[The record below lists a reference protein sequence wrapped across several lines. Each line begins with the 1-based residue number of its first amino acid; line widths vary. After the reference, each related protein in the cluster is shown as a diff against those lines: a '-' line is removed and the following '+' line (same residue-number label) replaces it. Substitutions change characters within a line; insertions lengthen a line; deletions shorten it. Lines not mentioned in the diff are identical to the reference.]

1 MRDGTK
7 FDVGIGINC
16 GRAAA
21 GTIGS
26 SERFEYTF
34 IGDSVN
40 VASRLDGL
48 SKRLQYKIVISA
60 EAYNRLP
67 NHHREL
73 FSDLGEHN
81 IRGKSQA
88 VHLYGAIPEG
98 DMRDDSKIVQLS
110 TLSRS
115 AKR

>member
-48 SKRLQYKIVISA
+48 SKRLHYKIITSA

-67 NHHREL
+67 DHHRAL

-88 VHLYGAIPEG
+88 VHLYGAVPEG
-98 DMRDDSKIVQLS
+98 DMHNDGKVVQLS
-110 TLSRS
+110 SV
-115 AKR
+115 